1 MFNEDYELVSH
12 TAVKKVNF
20 LKKDKLGY
28 FVSSMFAGFFVGLGV
43 MLIYT
48 IAGVMGDS
56 PVLKV
61 IQGISFTMPL
71 CLVVFAG
78 GELFTGNNFAM
89 TSGVMKKLV
98 KVSDGLM
105 LWVVCYLGNLAGA
118 IFGAVLFSSTG
129 LAYGATLEAMNIAIV
144 YKSSPDILQL
154 FVRGI
159 MCNLIVSAAI
169 WCTYRVKSDSG
180 KLIMIFW
187 CMYAFVICGFEHCI
201 ANMTLFTIGLLAP
214 TAQNLPLGAM
224 ANNMLFVTLGN
235 IGGGIIVSLAYYAVS
250 RKQEQ

>member
-1 MFNEDYELVSH
+1 MFNEDYDLASH
-12 TAVKKVNF
+12 TAIKKVKF

-28 FVSSMFAGFFVGLGV
+28 FISSMLAGFFVGLGV

-56 PVLKV
+56 PSIKV

-78 GELFTGNNFAM
+78 GELFTGNNFTM
-89 TSGVMKKLV
+89 TAGVMKKCI
-98 KVSDGLM
+98 KASDGIM
-105 LWVVCYLGNLAGA
+105 LWVVCYLGNFAGA
-118 IFGAVLFSSTG
+118 VAGATLFTGTG
-129 LAYGATLEAMNIAIV
+129 LAYGQTLAMMNTAII
-144 YKSSPDILQL
+144 YKTSPDAMLL
-154 FVRGI
+154 FIRGI
-159 MCNLIVSAAI
+159 MCNLVVASAI

-187 CMYAFVICGFEHCI
+187 CMYAFVITGFEHCI

-214 TAQNLPLGAM
+214 TAGELSINAM
-224 ANNMLFVTLGN
+224 ANNMVFVTLGN
-235 IGGGIIVSLAYYAVS
+235 IVGGVIIALAYYAIS
-250 RKQEQ
+250 RKQES